1 MAARV
6 SSIGPVVDA
15 HQVGHC
21 EAWDASRT
29 VRAVGDPGRTSMETR
44 PHRRTD
50 TGALIF
56 GLILLLVGGYYMLT
70 ETFQLNLPELD
81 WDRIWPLIILVI
93 GAGILW
99 NAWSRR
105 QA

>member
-1 MAARV
+1 
-6 SSIGPVVDA
+6 
-15 HQVGHC
+15 
-21 EAWDASRT
+21 
-29 VRAVGDPGRTSMETR
+29 METR

-50 TGALIF
+50 AGALIF

-70 ETFQLNLPELD
+70 ETLQFDLPELD
-81 WDRIWPLIILVI
+81 WDRIWPLIILAI

-99 NAWSRR
+99 SAWTRR